1 MEVAAVEVDGSSR
14 LVAGGM
20 VRVEI
25 EDDEVTED
33 LWPVVVVLVAGVIPI
48 GEVVMFVFELS
59 SMSMK

>member
-1 MEVAAVEVDGSSR
+1 MEVAAVEVDDSAR

-33 LWPVVVVLVAGVIPI
+33 LWPVVVVLVAGVMPI

>member
-25 EDDEVTED
+25 EDDEVMED